1 MRSSA
6 ATAAA
11 ASACAVALAACA
23 FVDVSRPIGLVVDGL
38 SEDDAANLAE
48 AAECWNL
55 RFGTQLVTT
64 SEAAALDQQIE
75 IFYDDFTCVNSQGQY
90 QAGMPGA
97 IAICPQRYWRR
108 GIFEL
113 PVSLFSV
120 LGHELGHALNI
131 IGHPDPRYV
140 RDAVMQAG
148 GPEQTDMFAPVD
160 LEMFAEANPEFV
172 LTASCERVIRSSRPG
187 TDGEIGHCTCVGER

>member
-1 MRSSA
+1 MRSSAIAVAIA

-11 ASACAVALAACA
+11 LAACS
-23 FVDVSRPIGLVVDGL
+23 FTDVSRPIGLVVDGL
-38 SEDDAANLAE
+38 SESDAANLAG

-55 RFGTQLVTT
+55 RFGTQLVAT

-75 IFYDDFTCVNSQGQY
+75 VFYDDFTCVRSQGQY

-97 IAICPQRYWRR
+97 IAICPERHWRR
-108 GIFEL
+108 GLFDS
-113 PVSLFSV
+113 PFTMFSV

-131 IGHPDPRYV
+131 IGHPDSRFYLN
-140 RDAVMQAG
+140 AVMQAG
-148 GPEQTDMFAPVD
+148 GPEQTDMFAPID
-160 LEMFAEANPEFV
+160 LEMFAEANPVFV
-172 LTASCERVIRSSRPG
+172 PTPSCEQVIRSSRPG